1 MAEGATAACN
11 HLPFGCCH
19 VHNHIDFPRHVHH
32 TDSEPSNEPHNQTHA
47 KCEGIR
53 ALASYQRFL
62 FFIMCPTNVMCSL
75 EWHGHGTWSTATNG
89 AHHRGPASR
98 SSVWWTRWC
107 CGRPWGCYCVG
118 CGHVECPLRV
128 AHMLRMAHNAG
139 CNASVPRTRGIRD
152 HFRGTASHV
161 CMICR
166 SLWFVDGRILLS
178 REQQQQPC
186 WRKSIS
192 SSP

>member
-1 MAEGATAACN
+1 MYTTTLISRDASITPIQNPPMNPTTKIMRNVKESGPLLHIKGFFSSSCVLQTSCALWNGMVTAHGAPQPTGRTTRADATGHTA
-11 HLPFGCCH
+11 
-19 VHNHIDFPRHVHH
+19 
-32 TDSEPSNEPHNQTHA
+32 
-47 KCEGIR
+47 
-53 ALASYQRFL
+53 
-62 FFIMCPTNVMCSL
+62 
-75 EWHGHGTWSTATNG
+75 
-89 AHHRGPASR
+89 PASR

-118 CGHVECPLRV
+118 CGHVDCPLRV

-166 SLWFVDGRILLS
+166 SLWFVNGRILLS

-186 WRKSIS
+186 WSKNIS